1 MDNFLNVFAEEAT
14 DLIAQLEKALLSLE
28 ASPGNKGVV
37 EQVFRTM
44 HTLKGN
50 SNMFGFEALG
60 HLTHH
65 LETLYEAV
73 RDGSKPLTPPLLEVT
88 LAAVDHFKCLLADPA
103 FAQESTRQGHTR
115 ITWQVE
121 ALLSGE
127 AAGQSVPV
135 AAPIMVPAVPHT
147 FLITFR
153 PAPGAFAA
161 GANPLFLLDELA
173 HLGRCHA
180 IPRTHEVPDLA
191 NLDPAR
197 AYLYWEILLATA
209 AGETAVRDAFMFVP
223 EGTAWTVR
231 AVAPSDLFE
240 VPELA
245 AWLAERARSKK
256 EIEPAELQAFRQ
268 AEPVVQGQPEMPAID
283 KKAADKSSPE
293 KAPAEKTAPERLV
306 RKETTDAGA
315 NSIRV
320 ASDKLDGLMN
330 LVSELV
336 TTQARLSL
344 YAERNALPELIAI
357 AENVEKISRQLRD
370 NTFSICLI
378 PLETMVV
385 RFQRLVRDLSHEL
398 GKEVAF
404 VTEGTDTELDKTI
417 IENLADPLLH
427 ILRNSIDHG
436 IENADGRR
444 QKGKPA
450 QGTILLKAFYSGAH
464 VHIQV
469 KDDGAGINARRVR
482 EKAISRGLIHPEAVL
497 SEKEIF
503 DLIFLPGFS
512 TAAAVTDVSGRGVGM
527 DVVRR
532 KIADLRGEVEVQSA
546 VDAGTTLT
554 IKLPLTLSILDGL
567 LVGIGDTRF
576 VIPLS
581 VVGKCYEVDHARLVS
596 TFNHVV
602 HLDGEAIPYF
612 YLRDEFGITG
622 QAPDIERIIVIRY
635 EDKKVGLV
643 LDQIIGEYQAVLKPL
658 GKLYRK
664 QEMISGASIQGD
676 GTIALVLDPN
686 KLIKLCA
693 NAPHATANQTQHP

>member
-1 MDNFLNVFAEEAT
+1 MDNFLNIFAEEAA

-28 ASPGNKGVV
+28 EKPGDKGVV

-73 RDGSKPLTPPLLEVT
+73 RDGSKPLTPALLEVT

-121 ALLSGE
+121 ALLNGE
-127 AAGQSVPV
+127 GIGESSP
-135 AAPIMVPAVPHT
+135 AAPLASITVPAAPHT

-153 PAPGAFAA
+153 PAAGAFAA
-161 GANPLFLLDELA
+161 GTNPLFLLDELS
-173 HLGRCHA
+173 HLGRCHV

-191 NLDPAR
+191 GLDPAQ
-197 AYLYWEILLATA
+197 AYLYWEILLATV

-231 AVAPSDLFE
+231 DVAPSDLFE
-240 VPELA
+240 APA
-245 AWLAERARSKK
+245 ITAWLAERSLSEK

-268 AEPVVQGQPEMPAID
+268 PEPAAQPQTPAV
-283 KKAADKSSPE
+283 
-293 KAPAEKTAPERLV
+293 EKTAVSNPYVEKTPAGKPAK
-306 RKETTDAGA
+306 KESIAQHAEAGA

-344 YAERNALPELIAI
+344 FAEQNALPELIAI

-378 PLETMVV
+378 PLETVV
-385 RFQRLVRDLSHEL
+385 IRFQRLVRDLSHDL

-436 IENADGRR
+436 IENADVRR

-482 EKAISRGLIHPEAVL
+482 EKALSRGLIHPDAVL

-503 DLIFLPGFS
+503 DLIFVPGFS

-532 KIADLRGEVEVQSA
+532 KIADLRGEVEVQSTL
-546 VDAGTTLT
+546 DAGTTIT

-567 LVGIGDTRF
+567 LVGIGNTRF

-581 VVGKCYEVDHARLVS
+581 VVGKCYEIDHARLVS
-596 TFNHVV
+596 TYNNVI

-612 YLRDEFGITG
+612 YLRDEFEING
-622 QAPDIERIIVIRY
+622 QPPAIEKVVIIRY
-635 EDKKVGLV
+635 EDKKVGLTV
-643 LDQIIGEYQAVLKPL
+643 DEIMGEYQAVLKPL
-658 GKLYRK
+658 GKLYRN
-664 QEMISGASIQGD
+664 QEMVSGASILGD
-676 GTIALVLDPN
+676 GTIALVLDTN
-686 KLIKLCA
+686 KIIKLCA
-693 NAPHATANQTQHP
+693 AREPAYK

>member
-1 MDNFLNVFAEEAT
+1 MDNFLNVFAEEAA

-28 ASPGNKGVV
+28 ANPGDKGVV

-73 RDGSKPLTPPLLEVT
+73 RDGSKPLTPALLEVT

-115 ITWQVE
+115 LTWQVE
-121 ALLSGE
+121 ALLNGE
-127 AAGQSVPV
+127 DGAESSPPIPTAAPV
-135 AAPIMVPAVPHT
+135 AVPAAPHT
-147 FLITFR
+147 YLTTFR

-180 IPRTHEVPDLA
+180 IPRTHAVPGLA
-191 NLDPAR
+191 DFDPAR
-197 AYLYWEILLATA
+197 AYLYWEILLATV

-231 AVAPSDLFE
+231 AVAPSDLFDA
-240 VPELA
+240 PGLA
-245 AWLAERARSKK
+245 AWLAERALLEK

-268 AEPVVQGQPEMPAID
+268 PEPAPVPEAPAAEKP
-283 KKAADKSSPE
+283 SPE
-293 KAPAEKTAPERLV
+293 KTPVPHPPAGKPGK
-306 RKETTDAGA
+306 KENGASPADAGT
-315 NSIRV
+315 SIRV

-344 YAERNALPELIAI
+344 YAEQNALPELIAI
-357 AENVEKISRQLRD
+357 AENVEKLSRQLRD

-378 PLETMVV
+378 PLETLVI

-436 IENADGRR
+436 IESAEVRR
-444 QKGKPA
+444 GKGKPV

-469 KDDGAGINARRVR
+469 KDDGAGIDARRVR
-482 EKAISRGLIHPEAVL
+482 EKAVSRGLIHADAVL
-497 SEKEIF
+497 GEKEIF
-503 DLIFLPGFS
+503 DLIFVPGFS

-532 KIADLRGEVEVQSA
+532 KIADLRGEVEVESA
-546 VDAGTTLT
+546 VDAGTSIT

-581 VVGKCYEVDHARLVS
+581 VVGKCYEIDHAKLVS
-596 TFNHVV
+596 SYNNVI
-602 HLDGEAIPYF
+602 HLDGEALPYF
-612 YLRDEFGITG
+612 YLRDEFDITG
-622 QAPDIERIIVIRY
+622 GAPDIEKVVIIRY
-635 EDKKVGLV
+635 EDKQVGLTV
-643 LDQIIGEYQAVLKPL
+643 DEIVGQYQAVLKPL
-658 GKLYRK
+658 GKLYRN
-664 QEMISGASIQGD
+664 QEMVSGASILGD
-676 GTIALVLDPN
+676 GTIALVLDTS
-686 KLIKLCA
+686 KIVKRCTA
-693 NAPHATANQTQHP
+693 AAHASVTQIQ

>member
-1 MDNFLNVFAEEAT
+1 MDNFLNVFAEEAA

-28 ASPGNKGVV
+28 ENPGDKGVV

-73 RDGSKPLTPPLLEVT
+73 RDGSKPLTPALLEVT

-103 FAQESTRQGHTR
+103 FGQESTRQGHTR

-121 ALLSGE
+121 ALLNGEGAGE
-127 AAGQSVPV
+127 AAP
-135 AAPIMVPAVPHT
+135 AAPAATPATVPAAPHT

-153 PAPGAFAA
+153 PAAGAFAG

-173 HLGRCHA
+173 HLGRCHV
-180 IPRTHEVPDLA
+180 IPRTHAVPALA
-191 NLDPAR
+191 DLDPAG
-197 AYLYWEILLATA
+197 AYLYWEILLATV

-231 AVAPSDLFE
+231 AVAPADLFDA
-240 VPELA
+240 PELA
-245 AWLAERARSKK
+245 AWLARRARSEK
-256 EIEPAELQAFRQ
+256 EIEPAELQAFQ
-268 AEPVVQGQPEMPAID
+268 PAEPEPQPE
-283 KKAADKSSPE
+283 
-293 KAPAEKTAPERLV
+293 APAAEKPSNEKTPFPPAPAGKPT
-306 RKETTDAGA
+306 RKENAAPDAGTT
-315 NSIRV
+315 SIRV

-378 PLETMVV
+378 PLETVV
-385 RFQRLVRDLSHEL
+385 IRFQRLVRDLSHEL

-436 IENADGRR
+436 IESADVRR

-469 KDDGAGINARRVR
+469 KDDGAGINPRRVR
-482 EKAISRGLIHPEAVL
+482 EKAISRGLIHADAVL
-497 SEKEIF
+497 GEKEIL
-503 DLIFLPGFS
+503 DLIFVPGFS

-581 VVGKCYEVDHARLVS
+581 VVGKCYEIDHARLVS
-596 TFNHVV
+596 TYNNVI

-612 YLRDEFGITG
+612 YLRDEFDITG
-622 QAPDIERIIVIRY
+622 GAPAIEKVVIIRY
-635 EDKKVGLV
+635 EDKQVGLTV
-643 LDQIIGEYQAVLKPL
+643 DEIVGEYQAVLKPL
-658 GKLYRK
+658 GKLYRN
-664 QEMISGASIQGD
+664 QEMVSGASILGD
-676 GTIALVLDPN
+676 GTIALVLDTN
-686 KLIKLCA
+686 KIIKLCA
-693 NAPHATANQTQHP
+693 AREPAHKS

>member
-1 MDNFLNVFAEEAT
+1 MDNFLNVFAEEAA

-28 ASPGNKGVV
+28 ANPADKGVV

-121 ALLSGE
+121 ALLNAE
-127 AAGQSVPV
+127 DAGRPVPP
-135 AAPIMVPAVPHT
+135 APPVVVPATPHT

-153 PAPGAFAA
+153 PGPGAFAA

-180 IPRTHEVPDLA
+180 IPRTHEVPALA
-191 NLDPAR
+191 DLDPAR

-223 EGTAWTVR
+223 EGTHWTVR
-231 AVAPSDLFE
+231 TVAPSDLFDA
-240 VPELA
+240 PGLA
-245 AWLAERARSKK
+245 AWLAERARSEK
-256 EIEPAELQAFRQ
+256 EIQPAELQAFRPAQ
-268 AEPVVQGQPEMPAID
+268 PVVQPEAPVE
-283 KKAADKSSPE
+283 KTAAHSASAE
-293 KAPAEKTAPERLV
+293 KAPAEKTAPERPV
-306 RKETTDAGA
+306 RKEITAHHGDAGTT
-315 NSIRV
+315 SIRV

-344 YAERNALPELIAI
+344 YAEQNALPELLAI

-436 IENADGRR
+436 IENADLRR

-469 KDDGAGINARRVR
+469 KDDGAGINPRRVR
-482 EKAISRGLIHPEAVL
+482 EKALGSGLIHPDAVL
-497 SEKEIF
+497 SDKEIF

-567 LVGIGDTRF
+567 LVGIGDTHF

-581 VVGKCYEVDHARLVS
+581 VVGKCYEIDHARLVS
-596 TFNHVV
+596 TYNNVV

-612 YLRDEFGITG
+612 YLREELEITG
-622 QAPDIERIIVIRY
+622 EAPAIEKVVIIRY
-635 EDKKVGLV
+635 EDKKVGLTV
-643 LDQIIGEYQAVLKPL
+643 DEIVGEYQAVLKPL
-658 GKLYRK
+658 GKLYRN
-664 QEMISGASIQGD
+664 QEMVSGASILGD
-676 GTIALVLDPN
+676 GTIALVLDTN
-686 KLIKLCA
+686 KIIKLCA
-693 NAPHATANQTQHP
+693 AREPAYR

>member
-1 MDNFLNVFAEEAT
+1 MDNFLNVFAEEAA

-28 ASPGNKGVV
+28 ENPDDKRVV

-73 RDGSKPLTPPLLEVT
+73 RDGSKPLTPALLEVT

-115 ITWQVE
+115 LTWQVE
-121 ALLSGE
+121 ALLKGGGDGE
-127 AAGQSVPV
+127 SMPDAPAAAPV
-135 AAPIMVPAVPHT
+135 AVPAAPHT
-147 FLITFR
+147 YLILFR

-180 IPRTHEVPDLA
+180 MPRTHAVPALA
-191 NLDPAR
+191 DLDPAR
-197 AYLYWEILLATA
+197 AYLYWEILLATV

-240 VPELA
+240 HPELA
-245 AWLAERARSKK
+245 AWLAERALSEK

-268 AEPVVQGQPEMPAID
+268 PEPAPVPEAPAAEKPA
-283 KKAADKSSPE
+283 PE
-293 KAPAEKTAPERLV
+293 KLPVPHPPAGKPGK
-306 RKETTDAGA
+306 KETGAHHADAGT
-315 NSIRV
+315 SIRV

-344 YAERNALPELIAI
+344 YAEQNALPDLIAI

-378 PLETMVV
+378 PLETVV
-385 RFQRLVRDLSHEL
+385 IRFQRLVRDLSHEL

-436 IENADGRR
+436 IESADERR
-444 QKGKPA
+444 RKGKPA

-469 KDDGAGINARRVR
+469 KDDGAGIDARRVR
-482 EKAISRGLIHPEAVL
+482 EKAISRGLLHADATL
-497 SEKEIF
+497 SEKELF
-503 DLIFLPGFS
+503 DLIFVPGFS

-532 KIADLRGEVEVQSA
+532 KIADLRGEVEVASA
-546 VDAGTTLT
+546 VDAGTTIT

-581 VVGKCYEVDHARLVS
+581 VVGKCYEIDHAKLVS
-596 TFNHVV
+596 TYNNVV
-602 HLDGEAIPYF
+602 HLDGEALPYF
-612 YLRDEFGITG
+612 YLRDEFDITG
-622 QAPDIERIIVIRY
+622 QAPDIEKVVIIRY
-635 EDKKVGLV
+635 EDKQVGLTV
-643 LDQIIGEYQAVLKPL
+643 DEIVGEYQAVLKPL
-658 GKLYRK
+658 GKLYRN
-664 QEMISGASIQGD
+664 QEMVSGASILGD
-676 GTIALVLDPN
+676 GTIALVLDTN
-686 KLIKLCA
+686 KIIKLCA
-693 NAPHATANQTQHP
+693 AREPAYQ

>member
-1 MDNFLNVFAEEAT
+1 MDNFLNVFAEEAA

-28 ASPGNKGVV
+28 ANPGDKGVV

-121 ALLSGE
+121 ALLNGE
-127 AAGQSVPV
+127 DAGQPVPP
-135 AAPIMVPAVPHT
+135 APVVPPITVPATPHT
-147 FLITFR
+147 FLIMFR
-153 PAPGAFAA
+153 PAAFAA
-161 GANPLFLLDELA
+161 GANPLFLLDELS

-191 NLDPAR
+191 NLDPAG

-209 AGETAVRDAFMFVP
+209 AGETAVRDAFMFAP
-223 EGTAWTVR
+223 EGTTWTVR
-231 AVAPSDLFE
+231 AVAPTDLFE
-240 VPELA
+240 APGLA
-245 AWLAERARSKK
+245 GWLAERARSAK

-268 AEPVVQGQPEMPAID
+268 AEPVAQPEAPTLE
-283 KKAADKSSPE
+283 KTAADEASSE
-293 KAPAEKTAPERLV
+293 KAPAEKTAPERLAK
-306 RKETTDAGA
+306 KEIPVHHADAGTT
-315 NSIRV
+315 SIRV

-344 YAERNALPELIAI
+344 YAEQNALPELIAI

-436 IENADGRR
+436 IESADGRR

-469 KDDGAGINARRVR
+469 KDDGAGINAQRVR
-482 EKAISRGLIHPEAVL
+482 EKALSRGLIHADAVL
-497 SEKEIF
+497 SDKEIY

-581 VVGKCYEVDHARLVS
+581 VVG
-596 TFNHVV
+596 
-602 HLDGEAIPYF
+602 
-612 YLRDEFGITG
+612 
-622 QAPDIERIIVIRY
+622 
-635 EDKKVGLV
+635 
-643 LDQIIGEYQAVLKPL
+643 
-658 GKLYRK
+658 
-664 QEMISGASIQGD
+664 
-676 GTIALVLDPN
+676 
-686 KLIKLCA
+686 
-693 NAPHATANQTQHP
+693 

>member
-1 MDNFLNVFAEEAT
+1 MDNFLNVFAEEAA

-28 ASPGNKGVV
+28 ANPGDKGVV

-121 ALLSGE
+121 ALLNGE
-127 AAGQSVPV
+127 DAGRPAPV
-135 AAPIMVPAVPHT
+135 APAASSLTVPSGPHT

-153 PAPGAFAA
+153 PAAAAFAA

-180 IPRTHEVPDLA
+180 IPRTHEVPGLA
-191 NLDPAR
+191 DLDPAR

-240 VPELA
+240 APALA
-245 AWLAERARSKK
+245 AWLAERAGSEK
-256 EIEPAELQAFRQ
+256 EIEPAELQAFRP
-268 AEPVVQGQPEMPAID
+268 AEPVAPSEAPAPPQT
-283 KKAADKSSPE
+283 AAGHAAPE
-293 KAPAEKTAPERLV
+293 KAPAEKTAPERPA
-306 RKETTDAGA
+306 RKEVTVPHADAGTG
-315 NSIRV
+315 SIRV

-344 YAERNALPELIAI
+344 YAEQNALPDLIAI

-436 IENADGRR
+436 IEPADARR

-469 KDDGAGINARRVR
+469 KDDGAGINAQRVR
-482 EKAISRGLIHPEAVL
+482 EKALSRGLIHADAVL
-497 SEKEIF
+497 SDKEIF

-546 VDAGTTLT
+546 VDTGTTLT
-554 IKLPLTLSILDGL
+554 IK
-567 LVGIGDTRF
+567 
-576 VIPLS
+576 
-581 VVGKCYEVDHARLVS
+581 
-596 TFNHVV
+596 
-602 HLDGEAIPYF
+602 
-612 YLRDEFGITG
+612 
-622 QAPDIERIIVIRY
+622 
-635 EDKKVGLV
+635 
-643 LDQIIGEYQAVLKPL
+643 
-658 GKLYRK
+658 
-664 QEMISGASIQGD
+664 
-676 GTIALVLDPN
+676 
-686 KLIKLCA
+686 
-693 NAPHATANQTQHP
+693 

>member
-1 MDNFLNVFAEEAT
+1 
-14 DLIAQLEKALLSLE
+14 
-28 ASPGNKGVV
+28 
-37 EQVFRTM
+37 M

-121 ALLSGE
+121 ALLNGE
-127 AAGQSVPV
+127 DARPPAPAAPV
-135 AAPIMVPAVPHT
+135 APPITVPTVPHT

-191 NLDPAR
+191 GLDPAR

-240 VPELA
+240 APALA
-245 AWLAERARSKK
+245 AWLAERAGSEK

-268 AEPVVQGQPEMPAID
+268 AEPVAQPEAPAVE
-283 KKAADKSSPE
+283 KTEAAHAFPE
-293 KAPAEKTAPERLV
+293 KAPTQKTALERPA
-306 RKETTDAGA
+306 RKEITVPHADAGTT
-315 NSIRV
+315 SIRV

-344 YAERNALPELIAI
+344 YAEQNALPELIAI

-436 IENADGRR
+436 IENADVRR

-469 KDDGAGINARRVR
+469 KDDGAGINPRRVR
-482 EKAISRGLIHPEAVL
+482 EKALSRGLIHADAVL
-497 SEKEIF
+497 SDKEIF

-581 VVGKCYEVDHARLVS
+581 VVGKCYEIDHARLVS
-596 TFNHVV
+596 TYNNVV
-602 HLDGEAIPYF
+602 RLDGEAIPYF
-612 YLRDEFGITG
+612 YLRDEFEITSE
-622 QAPDIERIIVIRY
+622 APAIEKVVIIRY
-635 EDKKVGLV
+635 EDKQVGLTV
-643 LDQIIGEYQAVLKPL
+643 DEIVGEYQAVLKPL
-658 GKLYRK
+658 GKLYRN
-664 QEMISGASIQGD
+664 QEMVSGASILGD
-676 GTIALVLDPN
+676 GTIALVLDTN
-686 KLIKLCA
+686 KIIKLCA
-693 NAPHATANQTQHP
+693 AREPAFK